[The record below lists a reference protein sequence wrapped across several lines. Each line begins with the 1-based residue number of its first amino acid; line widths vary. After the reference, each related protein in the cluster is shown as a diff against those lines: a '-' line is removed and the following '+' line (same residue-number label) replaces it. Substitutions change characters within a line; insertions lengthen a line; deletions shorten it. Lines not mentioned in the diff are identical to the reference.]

1 MGMDPRTGDAY
12 DLRSPED
19 IHRAI
24 KAVLHDE
31 QEIKAID
38 LSEIERL
45 QSLSRQQRRAELRK
59 RPAVEKAELERLLKE
74 AREKE
79 GI

>member
-19 IHRAI
+19 IGRAL
-24 KAVLHDE
+24 KAMEHDN
-31 QEIKAID
+31 QEIRGID

-45 QSLSRQQRRAELRK
+45 QSMSRQQRRAELRK

-74 AREKE
+74 ARESA
-79 GI
+79 G